1 MNLWRFRKK
10 LVSEKDYLKTIYDA
24 RAKDTVKDIIHKS
37 TKRRLRILL
46 IILHL
51 AINGHIE
58 IIPRLEKKLKKTK
71 FINQL
76 NSIYS
81 TENVTK
87 FQLQPKCVI
96 VDFLL
101 TVKSILPRILNPL
114 FNKSVA

>member
-1 MNLWRFRKK
+1 MNLWK
-10 LVSEKDYLKTIYDA
+10 LRQNFLSQKDYLEKIYKA
-24 RAKDTVKDIIHKS
+24 TAKRTVKDIINTSTVKQLKS
-37 TKRRLRILL
+37 LIL
-46 IILHL
+46 ILHL

-76 NSIYS
+76 NLIYS
-81 TENVTK
+81 TESVTK
-87 FQLQPKCVI
+87 FQLQPKCVV